1 MHEFSVCSALLS
13 QVEAI
18 AAEHDAVAVKAIS
31 LRIGP
36 LSGVEH
42 HLLDQAFSVAR
53 IGTLA
58 ENAELVV
65 EALPVRVRCRQCG
78 AESEVSVN
86 RLICGTC
93 GDFRTSL
100 VSGDELLLNSVE
112 LDTEMTDAEE
122 PPHNDLTLN

>member
-1 MHEFSVCSALLS
+1 VHEFSVCSALLS

-31 LRIGP
+31 LRVGP
-36 LSGVEH
+36 LSGVEP
-42 HLLDQAFSVAR
+42 HLLDRAFSVAR

-58 ENAELVV
+58 ENAELIV
-65 EALPVRVRCRQCG
+65 EALPVRVRCQQCG
-78 AESEVSVN
+78 AESEASAN

-93 GDFRTSL
+93 GDYRTRL

-112 LDTEMTDAEE
+112 LDTGGTDAEE
-122 PPHNDLTLN
+122 PPHNDLALN